1 LPAHPGCISHASPLS
16 EFVEFEIPSFEDA
29 TRLCLRLAL
38 DWFSWVQTYDG
49 VRLVVVMLVPDADDL
64 GALLRSV
71 EEWGRASAL
80 DEISFELDGRRY
92 ALDTRN
98 RPLADMAA

>member
-1 LPAHPGCISHASPLS
+1 
-16 EFVEFEIPSFEDA
+16 
-29 TRLCLRLAL
+29 
-38 DWFSWVQTYDG
+38 
-49 VRLVVVMLVPDADDL
+49 MLVPDADDL
-64 GALLRSV
+64 GGLLRSV

-80 DEISFELDGRRY
+80 EEISFELDGRRY